1 MCIAQQVSCRRITL
15 NSLHVTMQ
23 PLVAARTCLLPA
35 TVPRPILQVDADVHD
50 LYRSW
55 CGDDVICVWR
65 KSAFNRTIQHGA
77 LHWCARGLNPGTH
90 AVKYD
95 GVARPSKCRAVRQLC
110 ADAQTDGCAGGS
122 ALRFAIILHQPL
134 RQVSGWSGPDWCPM

>member
-1 MCIAQQVSCRRITL
+1 
-15 NSLHVTMQ
+15 MQ

-95 GVARPSKCRAVRQLC
+95 GVARPSKCRAVDNFVQTRRPMAVREGAHYASPLFYISLC
-110 ADAQTDGCAGGS
+110 VEYLDGLGPIGAQC
-122 ALRFAIILHQPL
+122 RP
-134 RQVSGWSGPDWCPM
+134 R